1 MIKTVLIGRITKD
14 IELSVTPSGKEV
26 TNFTVASDRA
36 FGKDENGNK
45 ITDFV
50 DCVAWGQTA
59 VFISKYFHKGKM
71 IFATGELQS
80 KRYTD
85 SQGNKRVAWEVR
97 VDETYFCGDRSQSIE
112 NAQTAEN
119 TTVMEEL
126 PKDDDLPF

>member
-71 IFATGELQS
+71 IFATGEWQS

-85 SQGNKRVAWEVR
+85 SQGNKRVSWEVR
-97 VDETYFCGDRSQSIE
+97 VDETSFCGDRSQPIE

-126 PKDDDLPF
+126 PKDDELPF